1 MYNFFGGV
9 SRILVPDNL
18 KTGVISHK
26 KYDDPVLNK
35 VYQEMAD
42 YYSTTIIIR
51 RHYYRNFHTNSLLP
65 LYYIVLLLKV
75 L

>member
-42 YYSTTIIIR
+42 YYSTTIIPARVRKPKDKAAVKGSVYTI
-51 RHYYRNFHTNSLLP
+51 HN
-65 LYYIVLLLKV
+65 
-75 L
+75 